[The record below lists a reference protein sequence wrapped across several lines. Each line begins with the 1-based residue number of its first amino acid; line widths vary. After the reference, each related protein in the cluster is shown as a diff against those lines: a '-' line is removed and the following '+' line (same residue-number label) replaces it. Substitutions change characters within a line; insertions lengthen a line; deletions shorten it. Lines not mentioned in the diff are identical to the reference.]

1 MRLLDQLS
9 LPGDLV
15 SLSRDKMDQIAG
27 EIREEIIQTVS
38 ETGGHLGPSLGVVE
52 LTLALHAEL
61 VTPRDKII
69 WDVGTRAT
77 HTRLSLDVC
86 RSSELSVRTGGSPVF
101 PIALRVSMMLVGLD
115 TAALQSVLGL
125 GLPKPSGWQARTEK
139 ALWCQLSAMVP

>member
-69 WDVGTRAT
+69 WDVGHQSYAHKIVTG
-77 HTRLSLDVC
+77 RLPSSDNLVC
-86 RSSELSVRTGGSPVF
+86 VALVPNIPYDLIPRGHK
-101 PIALRVSMMLVGLD
+101 LRVQCEGELHDSQAGTQMATGL
-115 TAALQSVLGL
+115 
-125 GLPKPSGWQARTEK
+125 
-139 ALWCQLSAMVP
+139 